1 MMAPDILVPV
11 TTVKPMDPIRPAAVK
26 RYLKKP
32 IVRLRAVSWR
42 DLITV
47 LLPILAVTL
56 VLGWLTVKLI
66 RPAPPDRLVILS
78 GPEDSSYFTSAQ
90 RYAKLIESHGIKVEV
105 RVTDGS
111 VDNLKM
117 LLDKK
122 QQVDVGF
129 VQTGLAD
136 DEKAPGL
143 ESLGTI
149 YVQPVMVFYRG
160 AMNLERLTQLKGKR
174 VAIGPDGSGTAA
186 VALKMFEE
194 NGMGKKNVKLLEI
207 DGDDAI
213 AALLAH
219 KVDAVFA
226 TGEQVRGKRVR
237 ELMQKPG
244 IRLMNFRQA
253 DGYRRRLKFL
263 SRLVAPEG
271 SFDLGRNLPPTDVE
285 LVGTPVELIAR
296 ENLHPAIS
304 DLLIA
309 AARDVHGKAGMY
321 RKNGEYPAPI
331 EHDIPLSEEARRYYT
346 SGSPFLYKRLPFW
359 LASLVDRIL
368 ILVLPLLIVV
378 VPASRL
384 VAPLY
389 QWRMRSRIYRWYGA
403 LMTLEREMLAQPDDD
418 ERQNIRR
425 RLAEIE
431 NSVNALQLPLAFAD
445 QLYVLREHIGMVR
458 SRFDAMSA
466 PAGQASRDAA

>member
-1 MMAPDILVPV
+1 MNQPS
-11 TTVKPMDPIRPAAVK
+11 PAALK
-26 RYLKKP
+26 RYLKQP
-32 IVRLRAVSWR
+32 IVRLRTISWR
-42 DLITV
+42 DLMTV
-47 LLPILAVTL
+47 LLPVLAVTL

-66 RPAPPDRLVILS
+66 RPAPPNHVVILS
-78 GPEDSSYFTSAQ
+78 GPEDSSYYLSAQ

-111 VDNLKM
+111 VDNLAL

-122 QQVDVGF
+122 QPVDVGF

-136 DEKAPGL
+136 DDKAPGL
-143 ESLGTI
+143 MSLGTI
-149 YVQPVMVFYRG
+149 YVQPIMVFYRG
-160 AMNLERLTQLKGKR
+160 AINLERLTQLKGKR

-186 VALKMFEE
+186 VALKMFDE
-194 NGMGKKNVKLLEI
+194 NGMGKKDVQLLEI

-213 AALLAH
+213 AALLAR

-226 TGEQVRGKRVR
+226 TGEQVRGKKVR
-237 ELMQKPG
+237 ELMGKPG
-244 IRLMNFRQA
+244 VRLMNFRQA

-271 SFDLGRNLPPTDVE
+271 SFDLGRNLPPHDVE

-296 ENLHPAIS
+296 DNLHPAIS

-321 RKNGEYPAPI
+321 RKAGEYPAPI
-331 EHDIPLSEEARRYYT
+331 EHDIPLSEDARRYYA
-346 SGSPFLYKRLPFW
+346 SGSPFLYSRLPFW

-368 ILVLPLLIVV
+368 IFVLPLLIVV
-378 VPASRL
+378 VPASRM

-403 LMTLEREMLAQPDDD
+403 LMTLERQMLAQPDQE
-418 ERQNIRR
+418 ERLGIRR
-425 RLAEIE
+425 RLEEIE
-431 NSVNALQLPLAFAD
+431 QSVNSLQLPLAFAD

-458 SRFDAMSA
+458 VRFDSLSGSL
-466 PAGQASRDAA
+466 GQADASTA